1 MPGTGGL
8 CANCIP
14 LFLCVADL
22 QQAFS
27 LQSDTWPS
35 LVVLVLLVKSTALL
49 YLYRRKRRSNRQLRH
64 ALQLLRAT
72 THQLSEETQAVSQ
85 LNAQLQAAH
94 QTREQLTLMLV
105 HDLKSPVHSILV
117 SGHIAEPSLRQ
128 QLIEGSALQLHH
140 LIHNILDV
148 HKHEG
153 GSLPT
158 DVQPVRLVDTL
169 HMALVQVKLL
179 LDLKNQ
185 TLHMRIEPQSLSL
198 MADPDLLLRMLV
210 NLLSNANKYGQA
222 GQPIECVA
230 SCTEGGWVRVEVCN
244 QGPPIPADY
253 RPNLFEL
260 YRIPAQ
266 LRQGHFTYSTGLGL
280 AFCRMAIEA
289 QGGRIGFHSPDAGP
303 VTFWFELPAVLST

>member
-1 MPGTGGL
+1 M
-8 CANCIP
+8 CANCMP
-14 LFLCVADL
+14 LSLCIADI
-22 QQAFS
+22 QQTVS
-27 LQSDTWPS
+27 LQSEVWPS
-35 LVVLVLLVKSTALL
+35 LLVLVLLVKSTGLL

-64 ALQLLRAT
+64 TLELLRAT
-72 THQLSEETQAVSQ
+72 THQLSEETHAVSQ
-85 LNAQLQAAH
+85 LNAQLQTEQ
-94 QTREQLTLMLV
+94 QTREQLTQMLV

-117 SGHIAEPSLRQ
+117 SGHVAEPSLRQ

-158 DVQPVRLVDTL
+158 DVQPVPLVDTL
-169 HMALVQVKLL
+169 RMALVQVKLL

-185 TLHMRIEPQSLSL
+185 TLDMRIEPQGLRL
-198 MADPDLLLRMLV
+198 MADPDLLLRMMV
-210 NLLSNANKYGQA
+210 NLLSNANKYGLA
-222 GQPIECVA
+222 NQPIECVA
-230 SCTEGGWVRVEVCN
+230 SCTEGGWVRVEVRN
-244 QGPPIPADY
+244 EGPPIPADY

-260 YRIPAQ
+260 YRMPTQ

-280 AFCRMAIEA
+280 AFCRMAVEA

-303 VTFWFELPAVLST
+303 VTFWFELPAVQST